1 MTHEHTYLGRWFRD
15 VWGIFVNELRM
26 ILKDNGVM
34 LIFCFA
40 GLVYPLLYNWIYG
53 YGVVDEM
60 PVAVVDLSGGSYS
73 RRYVRELDA
82 TRECAVAYDCGS
94 LEEARGLL
102 EGQKVHGIVLIPA
115 DLPGGI
121 TPILR

>member
-1 MTHEHTYLGRWFRD
+1 MGEKLTYIRRWLRD

-26 ILKDNGVM
+26 ISRDGGVM

-40 GLVYPLLYNWIYG
+40 GLVYPVLYNWIYED
-53 YGVVDEM
+53 GVVNEM

-82 TRECAVAYDCGS
+82 TRQCAGAYDC
-94 LEEARGLL
+94 A
-102 EGQKVHGIVLIPA
+102 
-115 DLPGGI
+115 
-121 TPILR
+121 

>member
-102 EGQKVHGIVLIPA
+102 EAQ
-115 DLPGGI
+115 
-121 TPILR
+121 